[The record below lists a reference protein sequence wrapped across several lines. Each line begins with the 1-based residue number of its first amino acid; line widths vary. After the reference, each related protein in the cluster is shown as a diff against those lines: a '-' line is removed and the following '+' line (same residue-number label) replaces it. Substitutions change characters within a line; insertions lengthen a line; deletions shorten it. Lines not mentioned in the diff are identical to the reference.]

1 MSQMNIPLIF
11 NTFPGFKPIDFKD
24 YPSEGFAILRLEGRP
39 ERQRFCFRCGGELGE
54 LKRTY
59 CLKLQHLRVM
69 GLQVEVHLERE
80 CRHCPGCKK
89 VRAEHLSFECEDS
102 PHVTEDLAWYISRLT
117 EATAVMAVSRLESI
131 DKNLCYRIDKR
142 ILRRL
147 LQGYQIPK
155 VTRISV
161 DEVYCRSPKQ
171 LEDGETRDDL
181 FLTIIVDSTTR
192 KVIWVSKSRR
202 KEALDA
208 FFKLIGEEA
217 CKRIEVVACDQ
228 HEGYSSSVREYCPK
242 ATIVWDRFHLVQHF
256 NEALNEDRKEELD
269 RQGITPEEQ
278 ALLKGR
284 NRFIFM
290 KRAYERSD
298 KEKKVIDEI
307 AELNHKILQM
317 EIIKERFHQVFLCKH
332 ETEAFVIMAEIYQ
345 WSWDCGAKHVWKWIA
360 GIRFEQRFL
369 NYFLH
374 PVTTSVS
381 EGFNHVIKN
390 LKRQG
395 CGYRDMVYFGLKILQ
410 KAGYLN
416 SRYAFPKGL
425 YFMQAEEKVRQGAPK
440 LGSLRLRSAKPRN
453 NSETQAREK

>member
-1 MSQMNIPLIF
+1 VSQINVPLIF

-39 ERQRFCFRCGGELGE
+39 ERMRCCFRCGLELGE
-54 LKRTY
+54 LKKTY
-59 CLKLQHLRVM
+59 WLRLQHLRIM
-69 GLQVEVHLERE
+69 GLQLEVHLERE
-80 CRHCPGCKK
+80 CRYCEGCKK
-89 VRAEHLSFECEDS
+89 TRAEHLSFECEDS

-117 EATAVMAVSRLESI
+117 EMTAVMAVSRLESI

-147 LQGYQIPK
+147 LQGYKIPK

-161 DEVYCRSPKQ
+161 DEVYTRGPKQ
-171 LEDGETRDDL
+171 LKEGETRDDL
-181 FLTIIVDSTTR
+181 FLTVIVDSTTR

-202 KEALDA
+202 KEALDE
-208 FFKLIGEEA
+208 FFKLIGPEA

-228 HEGYSSSVREYCPK
+228 HEGYSASVKEFCPR
-242 ATIVWDRFHLVQHF
+242 ATIVWDRFHLVQNF
-256 NEALNEDRKEELD
+256 NAALNEDRKEELI
-269 RQGITPEEQ
+269 RQGISFEEQ
-278 ALLKGR
+278 KLLQGR

-290 KRAYERSD
+290 KRAYERTE
-298 KEKKVIDEI
+298 KEKKMIDEI
-307 AELNHKILQM
+307 ASLNHKILQM
-317 EIIKERFHQVFLCKH
+317 EIIKERFHQVFDCTN
-332 ETEAFVIMAEIYQ
+332 EDDAAVIMAEIYQ
-345 WSWDCGAKHVWKWIA
+345 WSWDCGAKNVWKWIA
-360 GIRFEQRFL
+360 DIRFEQRFL

-395 CGYRDMVYFGLKILQ
+395 CGYRDMIYFALKILQ

-416 SRYAFPKGL
+416 SRYAFPKGIH
-425 YFMQAEEKVRQGAPK
+425 FMQTEEKVRHGAPK
-440 LGSLRLRSAKPRN
+440 LGSKRLRSTKYRN
-453 NSETQAREK
+453 HSNNQFQEK